1 MRNAVRW
8 SREGLRRT
16 REGLR
21 RNGCGPPLAIL
32 GALSILTRV
41 SILQNSSGQRDLITF
56 GHESELWFLSK
67 IKQAPLKIRLQIE
80 AKYHAASN
88 RQPCRVIDRCPVSA
102 GCNWQETRLERTAGN
117 VPARFRKS
125 IVMFAAWPDSPRM
138 ERQTSE
144 LAHKNVVVGAGVRGV
159 SGRAAAQHWTSA
171 CHAISRAIV

>member
-41 SILQNSSGQRDLITF
+41 SILQNSSGQRDLIIF

-117 VPARFRKS
+117 VPARFRK
-125 IVMFAAWPDSPRM
+125 IDRYVCRVAR
-138 ERQTSE
+138 
-144 LAHKNVVVGAGVRGV
+144 LAKNGTPNLGIGPQECSCR
-159 SGRAAAQHWTSA
+159 RW
-171 CHAISRAIV
+171 CPW